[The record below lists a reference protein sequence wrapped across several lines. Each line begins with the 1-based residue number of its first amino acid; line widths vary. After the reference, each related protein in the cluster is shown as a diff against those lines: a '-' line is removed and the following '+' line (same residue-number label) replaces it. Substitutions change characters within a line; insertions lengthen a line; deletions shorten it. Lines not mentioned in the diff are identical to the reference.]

1 MIKASIRSKGEY
13 AHVKVRGHNTN
24 EVELVALAAK
34 LAKTVADEC
43 YGGDV
48 EKAAEKI
55 KGAIGIIA
63 DNGN

>member
-13 AHVKVRGHNTN
+13 AYVKVRSHNAN
-24 EVELVALAAK
+24 EVELIALAAK
-34 LAKTVADEC
+34 LAATAADEC

-55 KGAIGIIA
+55 KGVIGTMA
-63 DNGN
+63 DYDD